1 MTVHVLILVINA
13 SILQLTG
20 TFCVNISTN
29 EPTFEQSLLD

>member
-1 MTVHVLILVINA
+1 MTVHILILVILA

-29 EPTFEQSLLD
+29 ESTFEQPLLD